1 MTGYCVARGQE
12 PGVAASIT
20 VTATIAALVLN
31 ELLFSADNG
40 GGSSSSSDK

>member
-31 ELLFSADNG
+31 ELLFVDGDG
-40 GGSSSSSDK
+40 GAPQK